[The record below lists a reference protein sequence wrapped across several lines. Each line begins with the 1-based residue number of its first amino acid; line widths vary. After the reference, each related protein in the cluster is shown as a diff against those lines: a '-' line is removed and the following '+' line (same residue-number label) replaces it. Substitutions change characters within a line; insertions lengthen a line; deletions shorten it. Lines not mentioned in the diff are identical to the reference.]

1 MDDYFLIGQRK
12 FTSRLIIGSG
22 KYKSFQET
30 KNALDVSGAQMI
42 TVAIARTNIGQD
54 SKKENLLDYIDKDI
68 YTILPN
74 TAGCFNA
81 DEAVRVAM
89 IARELLETNL
99 LKLEVLLDKKSLLP
113 NESEPLKAA
122 EKLVKENF
130 SVMVYTTQNIL
141 LAKDLENIGCDA
153 IMPLGSQIGT
163 GQGIKTPDNIRK
175 IIEKANVPVI
185 VDAGIRTPSDASLAM
200 EMGCEAVLL
209 NTSIAES
216 KNTSLAVVA
225 PGIAEALF
233 ATALGLLAAIPAVA
247 AYNKFS
253 GDMDK
258 IGTSLDVFAQEFTT
272 LLGRQLDEGGQ

>member
-1 MDDYFLIGQRK
+1 MDDHFLIGQRK

-54 SKKENLLDYIDKDI
+54 SNKENLLDYIDKDI

-74 TAGCFNA
+74 TAGCFKA

-113 NESEPLKAA
+113 NESETLKAA

-130 SVMVYTTQNIL
+130 SVMVYTTQNIQ

-163 GQGIKTPDNIRK
+163 GQGIKTPSNIRK

-216 KNTSLAVVA
+216 KN
-225 PGIAEALF
+225 PIKMAEAMKY
-233 ATALGLLAAIPAVA
+233 AVKA
-247 AYNKFS
+247 GRLSYVAKAMKIKDEAS
-253 GDMDK
+253 PSSDK
-258 IGTSLDVFAQEFTT
+258 NSPL
-272 LLGRQLDEGGQ
+272 

>member
-1 MDDYFLIGQRK
+1 
-12 FTSRLIIGSG
+12 
-22 KYKSFQET
+22 
-30 KNALDVSGAQMI
+30 
-42 TVAIARTNIGQD
+42 
-54 SKKENLLDYIDKDI
+54 
-68 YTILPN
+68 
-74 TAGCFNA
+74 
-81 DEAVRVAM
+81 M

-113 NESEPLKAA
+113 NESETLKAA

-216 KNTSLAVVA
+216 KN
-225 PGIAEALF
+225 PIKMAEAMKY
-233 ATALGLLAAIPAVA
+233 AVKA
-247 AYNKFS
+247 GRLSYVAKA
-253 GDMDK
+253 MK
-258 IGTSLDVFAQEFTT
+258 IK
-272 LLGRQLDEGGQ
+272 DEASPSSHKNSPL

>member
-1 MDDYFLIGQRK
+1 
-12 FTSRLIIGSG
+12 
-22 KYKSFQET
+22 
-30 KNALDVSGAQMI
+30 
-42 TVAIARTNIGQD
+42 
-54 SKKENLLDYIDKDI
+54 
-68 YTILPN
+68 
-74 TAGCFNA
+74 
-81 DEAVRVAM
+81 M

-113 NESEPLKAA
+113 NESETLKAA

-130 SVMVYTTQNIL
+130 SVMVYTTQNIQ

-163 GQGIKTPDNIRK
+163 GQGIKTPSNIRK

-216 KNTSLAVVA
+216 KN
-225 PGIAEALF
+225 PIKMAEAMKY
-233 ATALGLLAAIPAVA
+233 AVKA
-247 AYNKFS
+247 GRLSYVAKAMKIKDEAS
-253 GDMDK
+253 PSSDK
-258 IGTSLDVFAQEFTT
+258 NSPF
-272 LLGRQLDEGGQ
+272 